1 MPHVI
6 NSTNA
11 VSHRIRRP
19 NSSLKTCRA
28 LPVVDLSDVGVQF
41 PVKHLTA
48 DGHLQLVE
56 RVLHDV
62 VRVQLVDPPRGHIH
76 VRLGVVGVQE
86 ELGARHGVEA
96 LQAEVLCLHDL
107 EPGRR
112 LWPGGDPVCRRSG
125 WGLLDGVE
133 AGCDG
138 VDTIYACTLS
148 VSVSRCGQES

>member
-11 VSHRIRRP
+11 VSHRIPRLH
-19 NSSLKTCRA
+19 SSLTTCRA
-28 LPVVDLSDVGVQF
+28 LPVVDFSDVGVQF
-41 PVKHLTA
+41 PVKHLTPN
-48 DGHLQLVE
+48 GHLQLVE
-56 RVLHDV
+56 GILHDV

-76 VRLGVVGVQE
+76 VRLGVVSVQE

-96 LQAEVLCLHDL
+96 LQAEVLRLHDL

-112 LWPGGDPVCRRSG
+112 LWPGGDPVCRRRQR
-125 WGLLDGVE
+125 GLLNGVE

-138 VDTIYACTLS
+138 VDTVMRAHC
-148 VSVSRCGQES
+148 Q